1 MDWFP
6 RFLFLTALGCLA
18 AAQVAPKREIGGYFH
33 RFMAWTAFFFAA
45 SALAVRRAPDPA
57 LIGATALAI
66 VSWIAGRTSRD
77 ARALMAA
84 GLAVVA
90 GIFVWGGPKD
100 VGPLAQGLASGA
112 FIGATLTAMIAGHF
126 YLNNARLPFGILVNL
141 CRLVLVAGAVTLAV
155 SLVLFFTSTDPF
167 GRLERMFERGA
178 VLETMLPLVRV
189 LAGGVFALALAWM
202 ALSCAKIRS
211 NQSATGILY
220 ALVGVVLIGEM
231 ASHYMTIRIGFAI

>member
-6 RFLFLTALGCLA
+6 RFLFLTSIGCLG
-18 AAQVAPKREIGGYFH
+18 AAQIAPKRDIGGYFH
-33 RFMAWTAFFFAA
+33 RFMAWTAFGFAA
-45 SALAVRRAPDPA
+45 AALAVQRRPDPA
-57 LIGATALAI
+57 LVGAAALAI
-66 VSWIAGRTSRD
+66 VSWIAGQTSRD

-84 GLAVVA
+84 GLATVV
-90 GIFVWGGPKD
+90 GLFLWGGPREI
-100 VGPLAQGLASGA
+100 GAPAQGLASGA
-112 FIGATLTAMIAGHF
+112 FVGSTLTAMIAGHF

-141 CRLVLVAGAVTLAV
+141 CRLVLGAGATTLAV
-155 SLVLFFTSTDPF
+155 SLTLFFSGDDPF
-167 GRLERMFERGA
+167 GRLELMFERGA

-231 ASHYMTIRIGFAI
+231 ASHYMTVKVGFAI